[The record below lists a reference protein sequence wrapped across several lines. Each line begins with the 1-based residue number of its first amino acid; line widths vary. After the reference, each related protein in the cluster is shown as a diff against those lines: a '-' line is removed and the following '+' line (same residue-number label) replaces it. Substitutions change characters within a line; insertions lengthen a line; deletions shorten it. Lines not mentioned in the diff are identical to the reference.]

1 MERLTEDEFSHK
13 ESQFYQCLLDYYGG
27 TSYTAEL
34 ALERLAI
41 HIQGAA
47 LSERAFDLLRP
58 LITKVIRRGLPAAD
72 LMILGQGTGN
82 QGYNRIMRRVRNSVN
97 RLRAYCYGKKEIL
110 VHN

>member
-13 ESQFYQCLLDYYGG
+13 ESQFYQCLLDYGG
-27 TSYTAEL
+27 TSYTADL

-41 HIQGAA
+41 NIQGAA
-47 LSERAFDLLRP
+47 ESERAFDLLRP

-82 QGYNRIMRRVRNSVN
+82 QGY
-97 RLRAYCYGKKEIL
+97 K
-110 VHN
+110 